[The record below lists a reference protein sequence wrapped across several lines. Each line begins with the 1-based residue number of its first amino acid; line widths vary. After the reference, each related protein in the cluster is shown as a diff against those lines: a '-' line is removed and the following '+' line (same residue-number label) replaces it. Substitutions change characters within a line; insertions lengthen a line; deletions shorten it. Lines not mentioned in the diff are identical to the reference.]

1 MRLLWLGS
9 ICLLVFLLFSNGCT
23 SDTGKNP
30 PTGSPATN
38 YSITN
43 NTGTAPTLPNIS
55 SPSRNLKDES
65 KYLVKD
71 VFLISDEDWHNVLEL
86 VPVAIWTE
94 NDVIHKYPLLVY
106 QQEGNSFDA
115 DSAVHFLQK
124 YKPSRVII
132 VGSAPSALENLLTS
146 AAPTGAGL
154 SASQV
159 MHITPDEYLTYWK
172 NSDIA
177 VISGNDYETALAAS
191 VYASLRN
198 APLIIDGGTVKSLP
212 ASMYKIC
219 VGTVS
224 ADCKEHYTLEQL
236 QAEYI
241 NKTNTDKVILANPA
255 DLGIFVQEELVPNR
269 STGSLHKIY
278 SKTSLLSPI
287 LASAKHE
294 LLLTLSLAQLPD
306 TTQEQQITDR
316 ANLIDIFLQKKL
328 NSLNVSTGYLTI
340 MSTPDAIENRY
351 YYKREADSSYYLLVN
366 ADTAKYSSQDNDT
379 ILEFATGRI
388 FAITVTDVSSYLA
401 RDIFWDEIENGNAV
415 LLLAADFTGVIG
427 ESMGYKKVYSA
438 YGNSVDS
445 EIDLD
450 YYGPKPEP
458 SKYAGKSFVQFK
470 DHGYYEQ
477 MGRSFYYELPDLDNT
492 LFLTAEA
499 CRTCIYGEF
508 KKPTLYCMQAIRKGA
523 SGYIGMFVGGGLME
537 YQYFVSALTNNL
549 TIGDAFKG
557 SIMTHYSAGYA
568 VSGGPD
574 APSNGFGLIG
584 DPTLKIKFANPFPRS
599 QLIQKNESSY
609 AIRLQVARVP
619 VEFVS
624 NYINPNKRLNF
635 NTVISSPY
643 STDDMYVTTFKS
655 YDFCQYPD
663 AICFDRTALNGFVK
677 VGPVTKG
684 YQRVKF
690 INIPSQ
696 YGDIGKIYSRVP
708 AKDGME
714 YLWISFERSMDG
726 YDSFEYSV
734 PADSKFY
741 PFDINF
747 VLAK

>member
-1 MRLLWLGS
+1 
-9 ICLLVFLLFSNGCT
+9 
-23 SDTGKNP
+23 
-30 PTGSPATN
+30 
-38 YSITN
+38 
-43 NTGTAPTLPNIS
+43 TGTAPALPNIS
-55 SPSRNLKDES
+55 SPARNLKDES
-65 KYLVKD
+65 KYLDKD
-71 VFLISDEDWHNVLEL
+71 VFLISDGDWHNVLEL

-94 NDVIHKYPLLVY
+94 TDVIHKYPLLVY

-124 YKPSRVII
+124 YKPSRVIL
-132 VGSAPSALENLLTS
+132 VGSAPSALEKLLTS
-146 AAPTGAGL
+146 AAPTGASL

-191 VYASLRN
+191 VYASLIN
-198 APLIIDGGTVKSLP
+198 TPLIIDGGNGKSLP
-212 ASMYKIC
+212 ASVYKIC

-224 ADCKEHYTLEQL
+224 ADCNEHYTLEQL

-241 NKTNTDKVILANPA
+241 NKTNTNKVILVNPA

-269 STGSLHKIY
+269 SAGSLHKIY

-294 LLLTLSLAQLPD
+294 LLLTLSLSKLSD
-306 TTQEQQITDR
+306 TAKEQQITDR
-316 ANLIDIFLQKKL
+316 ANLIDLFLQKKL

-340 MSTPDAIENRY
+340 MATPDAIENGY
-351 YYKREADSSYYLLVN
+351 YYKREADSSYYLLAN

-388 FAITVTDVSSYLA
+388 FGITVTDVSSYLA
-401 RDIFWDEIENGNAV
+401 RDIFWGEIENGNAI
-415 LLLAADFTGVIG
+415 LLLAADSIDVIG

-438 YGNSVDS
+438 YGNNVDS
-445 EIDLD
+445 EIDH
-450 YYGPKPEP
+450 GHQSPKPEP
-458 SKYAGKSFVQFK
+458 GKYIGKSFIQFK
-470 DHGYYEQ
+470 DHGNFEQ
-477 MGRSFYYELPDLDNT
+477 MGRSFYYELPELDNT
-492 LFLTAEA
+492 LFLTGVA

-549 TIGDAFKG
+549 TIGDALKG
-557 SIMTHYSAGYA
+557 SIMTHYSAGY
-568 VSGGPD
+568 VKLSGGPD
-574 APSNGFGLIG
+574 TPSNGFGLIG

-635 NTVISSPY
+635 NTFISSPY

-663 AICFDRTALNGFVK
+663 AICVDRTALNGLVK

-696 YGDIGKIYSRVP
+696 YGDIGKIYSRAP
-708 AKDGME
+708 AENGKE
-714 YLWISFERSMDG
+714 YLWISFERSMDA

-734 PADSKFY
+734 PVGNEFY

-747 VLAK
+747 VLSK